1 MAAAAAAAAQRLDQ
15 VTCVAAS
22 LPLVRRWLAAGVAIA
37 IAVGGGVGGGGGGGL
52 GGGVGRIGGGGLA
65 CFALDDD
72 EPGELER

>member
-1 MAAAAAAAAQRLDQ
+1 MAAAAAAAAAAAQRLDQ
-15 VTCVAAS
+15 VTCVAAG
-22 LPLVRRWLAAGVAIA
+22 LPLVRRWLAAGVA
-37 IAVGGGVGGGGGGGL
+37 VGASVGGGGGL

>member
-1 MAAAAAAAAQRLDQ
+1 MAAAAKRLDQ
-15 VTCVAAS
+15 VTCVAAG
-22 LPLVRRWLAAGVAIA
+22 LPLVCRRLAAGVAIA
-37 IAVGGGVGGGGGGGL
+37 VGGGV